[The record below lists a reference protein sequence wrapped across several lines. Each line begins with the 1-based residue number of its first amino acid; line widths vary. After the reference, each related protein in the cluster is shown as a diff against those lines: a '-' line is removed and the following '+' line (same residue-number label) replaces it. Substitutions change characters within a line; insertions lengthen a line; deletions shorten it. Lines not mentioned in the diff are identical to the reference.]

1 MLDAECCRHG
11 RHGASGA
18 DRATTF
24 FTCVGLGFVLVT
36 VRNALTMSKTKAGS
50 HRGTDST
57 GPLHFDSF
65 SFGLIRI
72 DGQSYEH
79 DVIIDRGEIRKR
91 NKKPSKKFRE
101 AFGHTPLSIE
111 EDIPW
116 KCRRLIIGTGGGA
129 LPVMEE
135 VKEEARRRNVE
146 LAVLPTAEAIKAFE
160 KNPAES
166 NAILHVTC

>member
-1 MLDAECCRHG
+1 MAPGVPYLSSDVLFLG
-11 RHGASGA
+11 
-18 DRATTF
+18 D
-24 FTCVGLGFVLVT
+24 VGPRFMLVT
-36 VRNALTMSKTKAGS
+36 VRKALTMSKTKANS
-50 HRGTDST
+50 QRGTDST

-65 SFGLIRI
+65 SFGLICI
-72 DGQSYEH
+72 DGHNYEH

-91 NKKPSKKFRE
+91 NKKPSKKFRA
-101 AFGHTPLSIE
+101 AFGHTPLSVE

>member
-1 MLDAECCRHG
+1 MLAPR
-11 RHGASGA
+11 RL
-18 DRATTF
+18 RRLTTF

-36 VRNALTMSKTKAGS
+36 VRKALSMSKTKA
-50 HRGTDST
+50 DSQRAD
-57 GPLHFDSF
+57 PLHFDSF
-65 SFGLIRI
+65 SFGMIRI
-72 DGQSYEH
+72 DGHSYEH

-91 NKKPSKKFRE
+91 NKKPSKKFRA

-146 LAVLPTAEAIKAFE
+146 LAVLPTAEAIKAFKE
-160 KNPAES
+160 NPAES